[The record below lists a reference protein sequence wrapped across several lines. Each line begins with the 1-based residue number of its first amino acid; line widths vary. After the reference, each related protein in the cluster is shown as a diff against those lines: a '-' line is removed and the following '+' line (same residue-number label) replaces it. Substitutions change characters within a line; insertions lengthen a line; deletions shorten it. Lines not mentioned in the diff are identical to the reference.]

1 MAEKISLDDM
11 NYAIYTVGNWKN
23 SYKINQIGIS
33 HEVPATELT
42 LEHVKFSMEEIRN
55 SEFDLDNEKV
65 NGFIALA
72 YTFNPEI
79 QKMDVK
85 DIIKLEQEEFEL
97 ISEELE
103 ALEVLSE
110 GEIPLENEDYLV
122 YKLEKE
128 DKKEDKKDD
137 KDKDKEKKAAPA
149 EKKEAAVKKKK

>member
-128 DKKEDKKDD
+128 CHVTKSTPANEFTRKYHEEELKKINELLKN
-137 KDKDKEKKAAPA
+137 
-149 EKKEAAVKKKK
+149 